1 MGSLGVDNA
10 NVSSD
15 GQVPNFGGNWNN
27 DSNVLVIPSRVCYN
41 NLGGAIMLNLGRVR
55 GTMETVPE
63 WDETSCSDIVYHRT
77 NVVRIE
83 EEEFS
88 GWEYDEVQYT
98 FPEYVAY
105 LKESLET
112 ADNTL
117 TQTQLALC
125 DVYELIGG

>member
-1 MGSLGVDNA
+1 
-10 NVSSD
+10 
-15 GQVPNFGGNWNN
+15 
-27 DSNVLVIPSRVCYN
+27 
-41 NLGGAIMLNLGRVR
+41 MLNLGRVR
-55 GTMETVPE
+55 GTMENVPE
-63 WDETSCSDIVYHRT
+63 WDETQSSDIVYHRT

-112 ADNTL
+112 LDNTL

-125 DVYELIGG
+125 GAYELIGG

>member
-1 MGSLGVDNA
+1 
-10 NVSSD
+10 
-15 GQVPNFGGNWNN
+15 
-27 DSNVLVIPSRVCYN
+27 
-41 NLGGAIMLNLGRVR
+41 MLNLGRIR

-105 LKESLET
+105 LKESLAT
-112 ADNTL
+112 LDNTL

-125 DVYELIGG
+125 DVYEMIGG